1 MHEITLLQFPAHEKA
16 EANIDSGNGEPDSTH
31 QKHFSH
37 NDIWFENGTYSG
49 ILAEKLVTQY
59 LSPTSILAEK
69 LKSPNPQPVFLL
81 KN

>member
-1 MHEITLLQFPAHEKA
+1 MCHTVAVLLSTAAHSVTVLTNTDTPHRHAHKPMHKITLLQFPAHEKA

-37 NDIWFENGTYSG
+37 NDIWF
-49 ILAEKLVTQY
+49 
-59 LSPTSILAEK
+59 
-69 LKSPNPQPVFLL
+69 